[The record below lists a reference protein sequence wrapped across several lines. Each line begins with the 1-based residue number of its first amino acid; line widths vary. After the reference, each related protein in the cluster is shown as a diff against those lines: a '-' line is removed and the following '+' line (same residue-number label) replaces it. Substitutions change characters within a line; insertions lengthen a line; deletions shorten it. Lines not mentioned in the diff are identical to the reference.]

1 MKVIVVG
8 NGPTLLDVE
17 NGHLIDQF
25 DIVVRFNDYSINRY
39 EKYVGTKTD
48 YWFNTINYN
57 NKEGQPRLKHAYK
70 KIVWHCWAWDPE
82 KDNGYQSFLKF
93 FQGKNVNFFKTEKK
107 TIEEL
112 QEYANDKQYFNYST
126 GLIAIWMLLKEFD
139 SLTITGFDWW
149 KSGIGHHY
157 NDKAPRGTI
166 HKPEKELLVIQKLI
180 EENKI
185 KFL

>member
-1 MKVIVVG
+1 MTVIVVG

-25 DIVVRFNDYSINRY
+25 DIVVRFNDYTINNY

-57 NKEGQPRLKHAYK
+57 NKEGQIRLKKSYK
-70 KIVWHCWAWDPE
+70 RIVWHCWAWDPE
-82 KDNGYQSFLKF
+82 KDHGYQSFLSF
-93 FQGKNVNFFKTEKK
+93 FKGKEVNFSKTNIS
-107 TIEEL
+107 TIREL
-112 QEYANDKQYFNYST
+112 QEYAGDRQYFNYST

-139 SLTITGFDWW
+139 SVTITGFDWW
-149 KSGIGHHY
+149 KNNKKHHY
-157 NDKAPRGTI
+157 NDNVPRGTTHI
-166 HKPEKELLVIQKLI
+166 PEKEYIVIQKLI
-180 EENKI
+180 QENKV